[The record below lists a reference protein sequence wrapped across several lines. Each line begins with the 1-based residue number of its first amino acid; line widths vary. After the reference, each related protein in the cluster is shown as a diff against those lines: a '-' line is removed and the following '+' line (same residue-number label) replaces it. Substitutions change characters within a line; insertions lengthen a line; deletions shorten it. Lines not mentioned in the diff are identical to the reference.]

1 MTDKE
6 TTQNIKLAMNGK
18 FEINAEYERPI
29 NPEQTGIDGSQFGLG
44 NQKLW
49 LKRNF
54 PKMAKL
60 TISGPKRWN
69 LAENRWTSKAKLLT
83 SSENDEML

>member
-6 TTQNIKLAMNGK
+6 TTQNIKFK

-29 NPEQTGIDGSQFGLG
+29 NPEQTGIDESQFGLG
-44 NQKLW
+44 NQELW
-49 LKRNF
+49 LKQNF
-54 PKMAKL
+54 SKIAKM

-69 LAENRWTSKAKLLT
+69 LAKNRWTSGA
-83 SSENDEML
+83 

>member
-1 MTDKE
+1 LTDKE
-6 TTQNIKLAMNGK
+6 TTQNIKFTINGK
-18 FEINAEYERPI
+18 FEINAEYEKAM
-29 NPEQTGIDGSQFGLG
+29 NPEQTGIDESQFGLG

-54 PKMAKL
+54 PKMEKM

-69 LAENRWTSKAKLLT
+69 LAKNWWTSEA
-83 SSENDEML
+83 

>member
-6 TTQNIKLAMNGK
+6 TTQNIKFTINGK

-29 NPEQTGIDGSQFGLG
+29 NPEQTGIDESQFGLG
-44 NQKLW
+44 NQELW

-54 PKMAKL
+54 PKMETNDSPA
-60 TISGPKRWN
+60 
-69 LAENRWTSKAKLLT
+69 AEIQLPLNFG
-83 SSENDEML
+83 